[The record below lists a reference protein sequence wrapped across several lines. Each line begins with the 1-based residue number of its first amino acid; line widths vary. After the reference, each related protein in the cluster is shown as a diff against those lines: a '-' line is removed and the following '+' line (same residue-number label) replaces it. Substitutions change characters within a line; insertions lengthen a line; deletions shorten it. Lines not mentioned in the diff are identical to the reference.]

1 MGCFVQAAPLR
12 SLRLVTLLVLFACPV
27 QALPARA
34 AVDGGPYVLRLDRG
48 DSLRIVRLEPATF
61 GMIRYVRTDSI
72 EGYLGWHKVRAL
84 TDAQGADIAEDV
96 RDRRRAIGVDPL
108 LYRREG
114 SSELR
119 RRHRSRREGRDFAIF
134 EAGYFT
140 TVSGRNPRSDDVIM
154 VSTDIGVMRNL
165 SRSLAVGGV
174 LHLEADDDRTGFGIG
189 LRGRRWLNNK
199 FSVDGGAGLM
209 FAGDDDRGH
218 FKSGAFFGEAAI
230 NFGDHLQ
237 LAARIESWRFERF
250 VYGYSPLDSFPRLE
264 WPPYN
269 YVTGSPAE
277 RETLIHVGAKAGRY
291 PGILLVVVVAFVALG
306 LQSTRDVY

>member
-1 MGCFVQAAPLR
+1 METAAIRALRFVILA
-12 SLRLVTLLVLFACPV
+12 LFACSVP
-27 QALPARA
+27 ALPGRA
-34 AVDGGPYVLRLDRG
+34 ASRDDGSYVLRLDRG
-48 DSLRIVRLEPATF
+48 DSLLIVRLEPATF
-61 GMIRYVRTDSI
+61 GMVRYVRTDSI

-84 TDAQGADIAEDV
+84 TDAHGADLAKDV
-96 RDRRRAIGVDPL
+96 REGRRAIGVDPL

-114 SSELR
+114 SNELR

-134 EAGYFT
+134 EGGYFT
-140 TVSGRNPRSDDVIM
+140 TVSGRNSNYDGLIM
-154 VSTDIGVMRNL
+154 VSTDVGVMKNL

-189 LRGRRWLNNK
+189 LRGRRWLNNT

-264 WPPYN
+264 WQPYK
-269 YVTGSPAE
+269 YVIGSPAE
-277 RETLIHVGAKAGRY
+277 RETLVHVGAKAGRY
-291 PGILLVVVVAFVALG
+291 PGILLVAAVAFVALG
-306 LQSTRDVY
+306 LQSIRVMD